1 MNGGSALGFI
11 FFGRV
16 NATVQQLRNYPLIVS
31 LGGGPGASAH
41 FNSFR

>member
-1 MNGGSALGFI
+1 MKDGSALSFI

-16 NATVQQLRNYPLIVS
+16 NATIQQLRNYPLIVS